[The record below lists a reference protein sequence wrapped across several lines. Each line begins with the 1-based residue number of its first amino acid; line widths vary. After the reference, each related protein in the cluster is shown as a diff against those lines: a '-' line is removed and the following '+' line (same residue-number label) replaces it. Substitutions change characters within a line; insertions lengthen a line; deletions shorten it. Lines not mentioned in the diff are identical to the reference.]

1 MFLSNR
7 YSVFLFVLLA
17 LILGSLASAN
27 TASDIW
33 YQNLVKSNLNPPGYI
48 FGIVWPILYVLMSIS
63 AFRTFESTKKL
74 FIIQLILNTAW
85 SWLFFSLHVP
95 IIALIN
101 IFILISINIKI
112 FLMMFVDDKLSAGI
126 YLPYI
131 LWLLFA
137 SYLNAF
143 IVFNN

>member
-1 MFLSNR
+1 MFLNNR

-33 YQNLVKSNLNPPGYI
+33 YQNLVKSDLNPPGYI

-95 IIALIN
+95 IVALIN
-101 IFILISINIKI
+101 IFILICVNIKI
-112 FLMMFVDDKLSAGI
+112 FLMMFVDDRLSAGI